1 MKNISIGFFGD
12 GKWAENLLEK
22 LILDKT
28 IFINFVCLRFNPS
41 NQDLERLSKNN
52 KIKTFKFKNVNSISS
67 VKLLNQFD
75 SDLFISMSYDQIF
88 KEKVIDMPKYE
99 IINCHAGKLP
109 DYRGRNII
117 NWAIINGDKTY
128 GITTH
133 FVDKKIDNGKI
144 LIQKQYRILDKDNYN
159 TLLNKTYKRCT
170 KVTLETIKKFQKN
183 KLNPRSQ
190 KLFSGKRRYFKKR
203 TSQDEFVDWEKTNLE
218 IHNFIRGI
226 SPPAPGA
233 KSKLGKN
240 IIRFY
245 KSSIFT
251 KYKKRKND
259 KIGKI
264 IKKTNKSII
273 ISCIKGTIK
282 ILDWR
287 TNAEISEGDIIK

>member
-52 KIKTFKFKNVNSISS
+52 NIKTFKFKNVNSISS
-67 VKLLNQFD
+67 FKLLKQFD